1 MLYRWGDTMVAYL
14 SVEELEQNAP
24 AWGFAPSTVRQCR
37 ADVRHFRG
45 GMEVYDTYSFGTLKR
60 TGGDESGTDCIALYI
75 KEGLFV
81 IVDIRDSDG
90 STRAG
95 FEGALR
101 RFSPG
106 PSAEKLIFAFLD
118 TMVEGDAKMLEELEF
133 ALSALEEQVL
143 CGEAG
148 EGFTAALLHH
158 KKQLLLLNSYYEQLV
173 EIGSTL
179 GENENDLFKEEEL
192 RYFKIFTD
200 RAERL
205 SRNVRALREQLSQL
219 REVYQSVLDMR
230 LNRTMKRFT
239 VLSAVFLPLNLI
251 TGWYGMNF
259 QGMPELSWR
268 YGYPFVLLLS
278 VFVGVFFVIFLHRRH
293 WM

>member
-60 TGGDESGTDCIALYI
+60 TGGDETGEDCIALYI

-95 FEGALR
+95 FESALR
-101 RFSPG
+101 RFSPA

-118 TMVEGDAKMLEELEF
+118 TMVEGDGKMLEELEF

-143 CGEAG
+143 RGEAG

-179 GENENDLFKEEEL
+179 GENENSLFKEEEL

-205 SRNVRALREQLSQL
+205 ARNVRALREQLSQL
-219 REVYQSVLDMR
+219 REVYQSLLDMR

-259 QGMPELSWR
+259 KGMPELSWR
-268 YGYPFVLLLS
+268 YGYPFVVLLS
-278 VFVGVFFVIFLHRRH
+278 VLVGVLFVRFLHRRH

>member
-148 EGFTAALLHH
+148 EGFTAA
-158 KKQLLLLNSYYEQLV
+158 N
-173 EIGSTL
+173 
-179 GENENDLFKEEEL
+179 
-192 RYFKIFTD
+192 
-200 RAERL
+200 
-205 SRNVRALREQLSQL
+205 
-219 REVYQSVLDMR
+219 
-230 LNRTMKRFT
+230 
-239 VLSAVFLPLNLI
+239 LP
-251 TGWYGMNF
+251 G
-259 QGMPELSWR
+259 
-268 YGYPFVLLLS
+268 
-278 VFVGVFFVIFLHRRH
+278 
-293 WM
+293 